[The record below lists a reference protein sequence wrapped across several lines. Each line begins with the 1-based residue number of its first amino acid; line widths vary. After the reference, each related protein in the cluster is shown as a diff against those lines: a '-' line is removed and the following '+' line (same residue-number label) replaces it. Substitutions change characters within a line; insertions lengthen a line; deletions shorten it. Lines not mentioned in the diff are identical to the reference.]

1 MVEPDPDTW
10 EDALTR
16 RLRTL
21 LRTAPLH
28 QLEASKRLRGEAFAG
43 QDLRALGLRALD
55 LAIEHKGLGHGA
67 SFEELCAELE
77 PLVRDVDPELA
88 PERALEVATVTLEA
102 LLNEAGRRQAF
113 REPYLALTHERVTHK
128 LLEFHLLR
136 ERQLP
141 DGTTIIEPTT
151 QAINL
156 YAGMLEY
163 EVEDAQAAEEAV
175 LRSQVRRGRIE
186 DAVRTAKRAR
196 LRSIEY
202 EQKLVAFLETTR
214 RDIGQVDWV
223 ESALGIIDEAREHIS
238 ERLEVEREI
247 LAAIETRRELEST
260 VQSATLPEAGAQLAS
275 LEDTLNECLTRHA
288 RLHQRLIRANADYL
302 VEHDRQTFRPQLA
315 TPLPDLEAEVLS
327 VALELPTLALADLA
341 DELLARCQA
350 PRCPPSLRLGAL
362 IMRLLNPRRVEVGD
376 YETWAPELEEV
387 EATPPVFNDD
397 NRHHVAELLAQLRG
411 QQRLSELLTRARARG
426 YPPESLRLL
435 VLELLSAF
443 DPGAANAPVEIDLV
457 DEWLDDPTFRGDE
470 LLVRRLAH
478 G

>member
-21 LRTAPLH
+21 LRTSPLH
-28 QLEASKRLRGEAFAG
+28 QLEASKNQRADHFAR

-67 SFEELCAELE
+67 SLEELCAELH
-77 PLVRDVDPELA
+77 PLITAVDPQLA
-88 PERALEVATVTLEA
+88 PEQADRIAEVILEA
-102 LLNEAGRRQAF
+102 LLNESGRRQAF
-113 REPYLALTHERVTHK
+113 REPYLALTPERVSHK

-141 DGTTIIEPTT
+141 DGSTIVEPTT

-175 LRSQVRRGRIE
+175 LRSQVRRGRLE

-202 EQKLVAFLETTR
+202 EQKLVGFLETTR

-223 ESALGIIDEAREHIS
+223 DTALVMIDEAREHIS

-247 LAAIETRRELEST
+247 LAAVETRLEINA
-260 VQSATLPEAGAQLAS
+260 SANAGVQLAV
-275 LEDTLNECLTRHA
+275 LKDTLNECLTRHA
-288 RLHQRLIRANADYL
+288 KLHQRLIRANADYL
-302 VEHDRQTFRPQLA
+302 VEHDRQAFRPHLA
-315 TPLPDLEAEVLS
+315 TPLPDLEVQVLN
-327 VALELPTLALADLA
+327 VALEAPTAALANLVDR
-341 DELLARCQA
+341 LLGYFQA
-350 PRCPPSLRLGAL
+350 PRSPPVFRLSTL
-362 IMRLLNPRRVEVGD
+362 IERLLNPRRTEVGD
-376 YETWAPELEEV
+376 YDTASPELEEV
-387 EATPPVFNDD
+387 EAPPPVFDEDD
-397 NRHHVAELLAQLRG
+397 QRRVAELFTKIDG
-411 QQRLSELLTRARARG
+411 EQRLSELLSDARARG
-426 YPPESLRLL
+426 YPSSTLRLL
-435 VLELLSAF
+435 VLEVLSAF
-443 DPGAANAPVEIDLV
+443 DPEATNTPVEVELV
-457 DEWLDDPTFRGDE
+457 DEWLGDPVFRGDE
-470 LLVRRLAH
+470 LLVRRVEAIREAAH
-478 G
+478 A